1 MAGYVGPDGDLII
14 TNVSGPGTRASCQ
27 LFAVQVDGNH
37 AQEFCDQVYHDSQ
50 GKCDYIG
57 DWHCHPGF
65 SLRPS
70 KSDHSAM
77 KLIAETGGIIPNPVS
92 LIYSRLTGKFKT
104 YEWTEN
110 DGLVMIPSSI
120 LGDVS

>member
-1 MAGYVGPDGDLII
+1 
-14 TNVSGPGTRASCQ
+14 
-27 LFAVQVDGNH
+27 
-37 AQEFCDQVYHDSQ
+37 
-50 GKCDYIG
+50 
-57 DWHCHPGF
+57 
-65 SLRPS
+65 
-70 KSDHSAM
+70 M